1 MGLFSGL
8 HWEWNFF
15 LLWNFQG
22 IKYYFYMDFFVL
34 LTIKKNMCMSNTVFE
49 VLHMKMSC
57 CCCSVT
63 MSCLTLCNC
72 NMPCFP
78 VLHCLLE
85 FAQTHVHWVV
95 DAIQSSHPLSSSSPP
110 VLSLS
115 QHQGLFQW
123 VGCLHR
129 WPKYWGFCFS
139 ISPSNEYSG
148 LISLR
153 MDWLDLLA
161 VQGTLKSLLQHNSS
175 KPSILWC
182 WAFFMVQLSY
192 PYMTT
197 GKTIAL
203 TLWTFVGKV
212 MSLLFNTPSRLIVA
226 FIPRSKHL

>member
-123 VGCLHR
+123 LAVCIGDQNTGVSASASVLPMNIQDLFPLG
-129 WPKYWGFCFS
+129 WTGW
-139 ISPSNEYSG
+139 
-148 LISLR
+148 ISLQSKGLSR
-153 MDWLDLLA
+153 VFSNTTIQNHQFFGAELSLWSNSHIHTRLLE
-161 VQGTLKSLLQHNSS
+161 
-175 KPSILWC
+175 KP
-182 WAFFMVQLSY
+182 
-192 PYMTT
+192 
-197 GKTIAL
+197 
-203 TLWTFVGKV
+203 
-212 MSLLFNTPSRLIVA
+212 
-226 FIPRSKHL
+226 